1 MKLHVIYK
9 GQTVD
14 ISYDL
19 LYINAD
25 EVNIRFSNS
34 NAQSCKFLTQYLE
47 ANRLDYVLKDRED
60 YKEIVVL
67 PDIFA
72 LTLSTKGAYRSPVV
86 KDNLYDAIIE
96 RSNDIELARNAI
108 REFNRNVKEIDA
120 RLADMQDDLSKSEYA
135 RSIDNITKEIL
146 EFKRCKQLE
155 DLALAEEHLNVPR
168 GTIPTVETLE
178 VAYEVSTLFKLEDFA
193 KLLYIYGYLEDQS
206 KLSKKYQK
214 VYDTLGKLEKYMYPE
229 YVKDV
234 EALGQNLLAE
244 LQEKAAKWAENEPNI
259 SEWIREICRQFG
271 FEIKSE
277 EGDLE
282 MGFVTA
288 STSFVIPS
296 SKTSSYAPL
305 RRSNI
310 AN

>member
-9 GQTVD
+9 GQTID
-14 ISYDL
+14 IFYDL
-19 LYINAD
+19 LYINTD

-47 ANRLDYVLKDRED
+47 ANRLDYILKDGED
-60 YKEIVVL
+60 YKEVVAL

-72 LTLSTKGAYRSPVV
+72 LTLSTKGTYRSLVV
-86 KDNLYDAIIE
+86 KDNLYDAIVE
-96 RSNDIELARNAI
+96 HGNDIELAHNAI

-120 RLADMQDDLSKSEYA
+120 RLADMRNDLSKSEYA

-155 DLALAEEHLNVPR
+155 ALALAEEHLNVSR
-168 GTIPTVETLE
+168 ETIPTVETLE

-214 VYDTLGKLEKYMYPE
+214 VYEVLDKLEKYMYPE
-229 YVKDV
+229 YVKEV
-234 EALGQNLLAE
+234 EALGQNLFAE

-259 SEWIREICRQFG
+259 SEWIREKCKQFG
-271 FEIKSE
+271 FEVNVEK
-277 EGDLE
+277 GD
-282 MGFVTA
+282 
-288 STSFVIPS
+288 
-296 SKTSSYAPL
+296 
-305 RRSNI
+305 
-310 AN
+310 

>member
-19 LYINAD
+19 LYINTN

-34 NAQSCKFLTQYLE
+34 NADSCKFLTQYLE

-60 YKEIVVL
+60 YKEVVAL

-72 LTLSTKGAYRSPVV
+72 LTLSTKDTYRSPVV
-86 KDNLYDAIIE
+86 KDNLYDAIIK
-96 RSNDIELARNAI
+96 RSNDIELAHNAI
-108 REFNRNVKEIDA
+108 REFKRKVKIIA
-120 RLADMQDDLSKSEYA
+120 AKLADMQDDLSKSEYA
-135 RSIDNITKEIL
+135 RGIDNIAKEIL

-155 DLALAEEHLNVPR
+155 ALALAEEHLNVSR

-193 KLLYIYGYLEDQS
+193 KLLYIYRYLEDQS

-214 VYDTLGKLEKYMYPE
+214 VYDTLGKLEKYMYSE
-229 YVKDV
+229 YVKEV
-234 EALGQNLLAE
+234 EALGQNLFAE
-244 LQEKAAKWAENEPNI
+244 LQEKAAKWGENEPNI
-259 SEWIREICRQFG
+259 SEWIREKCRQFG
-271 FEIKSE
+271 FKVESE
-277 EGDLE
+277 DEE
-282 MGFVTA
+282 
-288 STSFVIPS
+288 
-296 SKTSSYAPL
+296 
-305 RRSNI
+305 
-310 AN
+310 

>member
-19 LYINAD
+19 LYINTD

-34 NAQSCKFLTQYLE
+34 NADSCKFLTQYLE
-47 ANRLDYVLKDRED
+47 ANRLDYTLKDRED
-60 YKEIVVL
+60 YKEIVAL

-72 LTLSTKGAYRSPVV
+72 LTLSIKGTYCSPVV

-96 RSNDIELARNAI
+96 RSNDIELAHNAI
-108 REFNRNVKEIDA
+108 REFKRNVKEIDA
-120 RLADMQDDLSKSEYA
+120 RLADMRDDLSKSEYA
-135 RSIDNITKEIL
+135 RSIDSITKEIL

-155 DLALAEEHLNVPR
+155 ALALAEEHLNVSR
-168 GTIPTVETLE
+168 ETIPTVETLE
-178 VAYEVSTLFKLEDFA
+178 VAYEVSALFRLEEFA

-214 VYDTLGKLEKYMYPE
+214 VYEVLDKLEKYMYSE
-229 YVKDV
+229 YVKEVD
-234 EALGQNLLAE
+234 ALGRNLLAE

-259 SEWIREICRQFG
+259 SEWIREKCRQFG

-277 EGDLE
+277 EGD
-282 MGFVTA
+282 
-288 STSFVIPS
+288 
-296 SKTSSYAPL
+296 
-305 RRSNI
+305 
-310 AN
+310 

>member
-14 ISYDL
+14 ISYDW
-19 LYINAD
+19 LYLNAD
-25 EVNIRFSNS
+25 AITLRFSNS
-34 NAQSCKFLTQYLE
+34 NTDSCKFLTQYLE
-47 ANRLDYVLKDRED
+47 ANRLDYILKDRED
-60 YKEIVVL
+60 YKEVVAL

-72 LTLSTKGAYRSPVV
+72 LTLNTKGTYRSPVI
-86 KDNLYDAIIE
+86 KDNLYDAIIK

-120 RLADMQDDLSKSEYA
+120 RLADMQDDLSNSEYA

-155 DLALAEEHLNVPR
+155 ALALAEEHLNVSR
-168 GTIPTVETLE
+168 ETIPTVETLE

-193 KLLYIYGYLEDQS
+193 KLLYIYRYLEDQS

-214 VYDTLGKLEKYMYPE
+214 VYDTLDKLEKYMYPE
-229 YVKDV
+229 YVKEV

-259 SEWIREICRQFG
+259 SEWIREKCRQFG
-271 FEIKSE
+271 FEVESE
-277 EGDLE
+277 DDD
-282 MGFVTA
+282 
-288 STSFVIPS
+288 
-296 SKTSSYAPL
+296 
-305 RRSNI
+305 
-310 AN
+310 

>member
-1 MKLHVIYK
+1 MIMKLHVIYK

-19 LYINAD
+19 LYINTD

-60 YKEIVVL
+60 YKEIVTL

-72 LTLSTKGAYRSPVV
+72 LTLSTKGTYRSPVV
-86 KDNLYDAIIE
+86 KDNLYDAIIK
-96 RSNDIELARNAI
+96 RSNDIELTHNAI
-108 REFNRNVKEIDA
+108 REFKRNVKIIDA
-120 RLADMQDDLSKSEYA
+120 KLADMQDDLSKSEYA

-155 DLALAEEHLNVPR
+155 ALALTEEHFDVSR
-168 GTIPTVETLE
+168 GTIPTVKTLE
-178 VAYEVSTLFKLEDFA
+178 VAYEVSKLFKFKVSYEAPMLFKLEDFA
-193 KLLYIYGYLEDQS
+193 KLLYIYRYLKDQS

-214 VYDTLGKLEKYMYPE
+214 VYDTLDKLKKFMYPE
-229 YVKDV
+229 YVKEV
-234 EALGQNLLAE
+234 EALGQNLFAE

-259 SEWIREICRQFG
+259 SEWIREKCRQFG
-271 FEIKSE
+271 FKVESE
-277 EGDLE
+277 
-282 MGFVTA
+282 
-288 STSFVIPS
+288 
-296 SKTSSYAPL
+296 
-305 RRSNI
+305 N
-310 AN
+310 

>member
-1 MKLHVIYK
+1 MIMKLHVIYK

-19 LYINAD
+19 LYINTD
-25 EVNIRFSNS
+25 KVNIRFSNS

-60 YKEIVVL
+60 YKEVVAL

-72 LTLSTKGAYRSPVV
+72 LTLSTKGTYRSPVI
-86 KDNLYDAIIE
+86 KDNLYDAIIK
-96 RSNDIELARNAI
+96 RSNDIELTHNTI
-108 REFNRNVKEIDA
+108 REFKRNVKIINA
-120 RLADMQDDLSKSEYA
+120 KLADMQDDLSKSEYA

-155 DLALAEEHLNVPR
+155 ALALTEECLNVSR
-168 GTIPTVETLE
+168 ETMPTVETLE

-193 KLLYIYGYLEDQS
+193 KLLYIYRYLEDQS

-214 VYDTLGKLEKYMYPE
+214 VYDTLDKLEKYMYPE
-229 YVKDV
+229 YVKEV

-244 LQEKAAKWAENEPNI
+244 LQEKAAKWAENKPNI
-259 SEWIREICRQFG
+259 SEGIREKCRQFG
-271 FEIKSE
+271 FEVESE
-277 EGDLE
+277 DDE
-282 MGFVTA
+282 
-288 STSFVIPS
+288 
-296 SKTSSYAPL
+296 
-305 RRSNI
+305 
-310 AN
+310 

>member
-1 MKLHVIYK
+1 MIMKLHVIYK

-14 ISYDL
+14 ISYDW
-19 LYINAD
+19 LYLNVDAITL
-25 EVNIRFSNS
+25 RFYNS

-47 ANRLDYVLKDRED
+47 ANRLDYILKDRED
-60 YKEIVVL
+60 YKEVVAL

-72 LTLSTKGAYRSPVV
+72 LTLSTKGTYSSPVV

-96 RSNDIELARNAI
+96 RSNDIELAHNAI

-120 RLADMQDDLSKSEYA
+120 RLADMCNDSSKSEYA
-135 RSIDNITKEIL
+135 QSIDNITKEIL

-155 DLALAEEHLNVPR
+155 ALALAEEHLNVSR
-168 GTIPTVETLE
+168 ETIPTVETLE

-214 VYDTLGKLEKYMYPE
+214 VYDTLDKLEKYMYPE
-229 YVKDV
+229 YVKEV

-244 LQEKAAKWAENEPNI
+244 LQEKAAKWAENELNI
-259 SEWIREICRQFG
+259 SEWIQEKCRQFG
-271 FEIKSE
+271 FEVESE
-277 EGDLE
+277 DEE
-282 MGFVTA
+282 
-288 STSFVIPS
+288 
-296 SKTSSYAPL
+296 
-305 RRSNI
+305 
-310 AN
+310 

>member
-1 MKLHVIYK
+1 MIMKLHVIYK

-19 LYINAD
+19 FYIDTD

-34 NAQSCKFLTQYLE
+34 NAQSCKFLIQYLE
-47 ANRLDYVLKDRED
+47 ANRLYYILKDGEA
-60 YKEIVVL
+60 YKEVVAF

-72 LTLSTKGAYRSPVV
+72 LTLSTKGTYRSPVV
-86 KDNLYDAIIE
+86 KDNLYDAIVE
-96 RSNDIELARNAI
+96 RSNDIELAHNAI
-108 REFNRNVKEIDA
+108 REFKRNVKEIDA
-120 RLADMQDDLSKSEYA
+120 RLADMRNDLSKSEYA

-155 DLALAEEHLNVPR
+155 ALALAEEHLNVSR
-168 GTIPTVETLE
+168 ETIPIVETLK

-214 VYDTLGKLEKYMYPE
+214 VYDVLDRLEKYMYPE
-229 YVKDV
+229 YVKEV
-234 EALGQNLLAE
+234 EALGRDLLAE

-259 SEWIREICRQFG
+259 SEWIRGKCRQFG
-271 FEIKSE
+271 FEVESDSE
-277 EGDLE
+277 
-282 MGFVTA
+282 A
-288 STSFVIPS
+288 
-296 SKTSSYAPL
+296 
-305 RRSNI
+305 
-310 AN
+310 

>member
-9 GQTVD
+9 SQTID

-19 LYINAD
+19 LYINTD

-60 YKEIVVL
+60 YKEIVTL

-72 LTLSTKGAYRSPVV
+72 LTLSTKGTYRSPVI
-86 KDNLYDAIIE
+86 KDNLYDAIIK
-96 RSNDIELARNAI
+96 RSNDIELIHNTI
-108 REFNRNVKEIDA
+108 REFKRNVKIIDA
-120 RLADMQDDLSKSEYA
+120 KLADMQDDLSKSEYA
-135 RSIDNITKEIL
+135 RGIDNITKEIL

-155 DLALAEEHLNVPR
+155 ALALTKEHFDVLR
-168 GTIPTVETLE
+168 ETIPTVETLE

-193 KLLYIYGYLEDQS
+193 KLLYIYRYLEDQS

-214 VYDTLGKLEKYMYPE
+214 VYDTLNKLEKYMYPE
-229 YVKDV
+229 YVKEV
-234 EALGQNLLAE
+234 EALGQNLFAE

-259 SEWIREICRQFG
+259 SERIREKCRQFG
-271 FEIKSE
+271 FEVKSE
-277 EGDLE
+277 NRE
-282 MGFVTA
+282 
-288 STSFVIPS
+288 
-296 SKTSSYAPL
+296 
-305 RRSNI
+305 
-310 AN
+310 

>member
-1 MKLHVIYK
+1 MIMKLHVIYK

-19 LYINAD
+19 LYINTD

-34 NAQSCKFLTQYLE
+34 NADSCKFLTQYLE

-60 YKEIVVL
+60 YKEVIAL

-72 LTLSTKGAYRSPVV
+72 LTLSTKGTYRSPVV
-86 KDNLYDAIIE
+86 KDNLYDAIVE
-96 RSNDIELARNAI
+96 HGNDIELAHNAI

-120 RLADMQDDLSKSEYA
+120 RLADMRNDLSKSEYA

-155 DLALAEEHLNVPR
+155 ALALAEEHLNVSR
-168 GTIPTVETLE
+168 ETIPTVEMLE

-229 YVKDV
+229 YVKEI

-259 SEWIREICRQFG
+259 SEWIREKCRQFG
-271 FEIKSE
+271 FEVESE
-277 EGDLE
+277 DED
-282 MGFVTA
+282 
-288 STSFVIPS
+288 
-296 SKTSSYAPL
+296 
-305 RRSNI
+305 
-310 AN
+310 